1 MAKFNFFDMFKRKD
15 KSDASNGSE
24 KKQKTIEEMTFDEL
38 YSAYNDCK
46 IKELMSD
53 NMQIGNE
60 DKQKIEAR
68 LEQITARMISL
79 IRQKDSQAVAF
90 VNKLI
95 SRYSSNHETL
105 KKLKSIKRD
114 LQKVRDRISELEV
127 KELLDEELTS
137 TEVEELKNLK
147 SQQKVI
153 EQKYEEVS
161 MQINSL
167 EYENADKMVLILTL
181 EIESPELDRIQK
193 EEDAEAEAE
202 MLKFLKENGIDMGDG
217 SSGASNGDG
226 GIQPGE

>member
-68 LEQITARMISL
+68 LEQITVRMISL

-127 KELLDEELTS
+127 KELLENEQKQRQEELLEKTYECDICFDDMIS
-137 TEVEELKNLK
+137 IDNLYIFDCGHKYCQQCCYDHIHSQIFNGNVFMKCCSDGCSHVITYQEVY
-147 SQQKVI
+147 QII
-153 EQKYEEVS
+153 ERR
-161 MQINSL
+161 N
-167 EYENADKMVLILTL
+167 
-181 EIESPELDRIQK
+181 R
-193 EEDAEAEAE
+193 
-202 MLKFLKENGIDMGDG
+202 
-217 SSGASNGDG
+217 
-226 GIQPGE
+226 